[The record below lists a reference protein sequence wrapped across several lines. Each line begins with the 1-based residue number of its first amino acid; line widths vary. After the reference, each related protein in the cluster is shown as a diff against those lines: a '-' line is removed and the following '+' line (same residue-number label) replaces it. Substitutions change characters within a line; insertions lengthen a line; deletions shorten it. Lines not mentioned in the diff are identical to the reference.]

1 MTTAPPPAGRTPA
14 PDPRPTAPDDA
25 HPTGADTG
33 VGATRRHHL
42 NEDWLATL
50 VGLAL
55 LALVLTGV
63 LGEGIVP

>member
-14 PDPRPTAPDDA
+14 PDPDATPAPGD
-25 HPTGADTG
+25 TTG

-50 VGLAL
+50 VGLSL